1 MMTMMRTVT
10 IVDHV
15 TGQMA
20 ANIATDQVPDAVRGW
35 REHYGL
41 NADDLRDV
49 EIREAA

>member
-1 MMTMMRTVT
+1 MMRIVT

-35 REHYGL
+35 REHYGI
-41 NADDLRDV
+41 NSEDLREV
-49 EIREAA
+49 EILEAA